1 MIRQLMRFFV
11 ISFFSSWER
20 GGKQGHNLQ
29 TVPVVPSKSL
39 LRFCVSC
46 LLLLLT
52 MGSLQAQTGKFTVS
66 GYIKDES
73 SGEVLINATVAMQP
87 SGIAVITNSYGYY
100 SVTLPAG
107 TYTML
112 VTYSG
117 YKAYQKEI
125 EVKGGTKVDVSLA
138 TAGKDMAEVVI
149 TGEKKLRRTNT
160 VGMGIQQLSAAQI
173 KKIPAFM
180 GEPDVV
186 KALLTL
192 PGVTTV
198 GEGAAGFNVRGGNVD
213 ENLIIMDEA
222 PVYNSS
228 HLLGFFSVFNPDAVK
243 NVTMYKSAFPAEY
256 GGRTSS
262 VLDIRMKEGNNQKYA
277 VNGGIGNV
285 FSRLSIEGP
294 LQKDRSS
301 FIVAARRSYIDVL
314 AKPFLKAED
323 RNSTMYFYDITAK
336 LNYELNEKN
345 QIYLSGYFG
354 RDVFGFGDQVKFT
367 WGNTTGT
374 FRWNH
379 LFNRKLFLNTSVYY
393 SKYNYSLNFKSDDEI
408 QQGYDWTSDIQTYG
422 VKPSLTWYASNK
434 HTIKTGVNVIYYDFF
449 PGKGVANSE
458 GTKNEILL
466 KRRYGSETAAFLED
480 TWKLNSKWQIQAGV
494 RLNQYAYLGKTSV
507 YHFRDTTANVRKELD
522 RIEEVSSKKPVEKW
536 TFFEPRLS
544 LRYEMKK
551 NTFFKAGYSRSTQY
565 IHLLSNTASP
575 TPVDLYFPS
584 TNNIKPSLTDQFS
597 VGFVTLPEGWPLEIS
612 VETFYK
618 KMDDLLDYID
628 NANLDLNQLVE
639 ADLLTGEGKS
649 YGVELE
655 VKKETGKWQG
665 WVNYTLSRSLRRTVG
680 ISENDWYLS
689 RYDRTHVINSC
700 VMYTLNDKWQ
710 FSGNFTYGSGT
721 PSTFPDTR
729 LDIQGMPIPY
739 NSTNKRNE
747 FRLPA
752 YHRLDVSATMKGK
765 QGKKMKQEWVFGI
778 YNLYARQNAYS
789 IYFQQNKDTPEKKEA
804 IRLSIIGFMIPS
816 VTWNFKF

>member
-1 MIRQLMRFFV
+1 MLKPQFMIRQLMRF
-11 ISFFSSWER
+11 
-20 GGKQGHNLQ
+20 
-29 TVPVVPSKSL
+29 SL
-39 LRFCVSC
+39 VLI
-46 LLLLLT
+46 LL
-52 MGSLQAQTGKFTVS
+52 MGFAMGAVQAQTGKYTIN
-66 GYIKDES
+66 GYVKDEG
-73 SGEVLINATVAMQP
+73 SGEVLINATVTMQP
-87 SGIAVITNSYGYY
+87 SGVAVMTNSYGYY
-100 SVTLPAG
+100 SVTLPG
-107 TYTML
+107 GKYTML
-112 VTYSG
+112 ITYSG
-117 YKAYQKEI
+117 YKTIQKEI
-125 EVKGGTKVDVSLA
+125 ELKGNTTVDVTLPA
-138 TAGKDMAEVVI
+138 AGKDMQEVVI

-198 GEGAAGFNVRGGNVD
+198 GEGSSGFNVRGGNVD

-262 VLDIRMKEGNNQKYA
+262 VLDIRMKEGNNQTYH

-285 FSRLSIEGP
+285 FSRLAVEGP
-294 LQKDRSS
+294 IQKNKSS
-301 FIVAARRSYIDVL
+301 FVVAARRSYIDVL
-314 AKPFLKAED
+314 AKPFLKKED

-345 QIYLSGYFG
+345 TIYLSGYFG
-354 RDVFGFGDQVKFT
+354 QDVFGFGEQVKFK

-393 SKYNYSLNFKSDDEI
+393 SKYNYSLAFKSDDDV

-422 VKPSLTWYASNK
+422 VKPSLTWFASNK
-434 HTIKTGVNVIYYDFF
+434 HTIKTGVNALYYNFY
-449 PGKGVANSE
+449 PGKGVASSE
-458 GTKNEILL
+458 GAKNEIILN
-466 KRRYGSETAAFLED
+466 RRYGTETAAFLED
-480 TWKLNSKWQIQAGV
+480 TWKMNTQWQIQAGV
-494 RLNQYAYLGKTSV
+494 RLNRYAYLGNTTV
-507 YHFRDTTANVRKELD
+507 FHFRDTTPNVRKPLD
-522 RIEEVSSKKPVEKW
+522 YAEKVTSKKPVNDW
-536 TFFEPRLS
+536 VFFEPRLS
-544 LRYEMKK
+544 VRYELKK
-551 NTFFKAGYSRSTQY
+551 NTFFKVGYSRTTQY
-565 IHLLSNTASP
+565 LHLLSNTASP

-597 VGFVTLPEGWPLEIS
+597 VGFVTLPTGLPVEIS

-639 ADLLTGEGKS
+639 ADLLTGKGKS

-655 VKKETGKWQG
+655 VKKETGKWTG
-665 WVNYTLSRSLRRTVG
+665 WVNYTLSRSLRKTPG
-680 ISENDWYLS
+680 ISNNDWYLS
-689 RYDRTHVINSC
+689 RYDRTHVLNSC
-700 VMYTLNDKWQ
+700 VMYSRNEKWQ
-710 FSGNFTYGSGT
+710 FSANFTFGSGT
-721 PSTFPDTR
+721 PSTFPDSK

-739 NSTNKRNE
+739 NSANKRND

-752 YHRLDVSATMKGK
+752 YHRLDVSAIMQGH

-778 YNLYARQNAYS
+778 YNVYAHQNAYS
-789 IYFQQNKDTPEKKEA
+789 IYFQQNQDEPEKKEA
-804 IRLSIIGFMIPS
+804 IRLSIIGSLIPS

>member
-1 MIRQLMRFFV
+1 MIRQLMRFSVVSFV
-11 ISFFSSWER
+11 
-20 GGKQGHNLQ
+20 
-29 TVPVVPSKSL
+29 
-39 LRFCVSC
+39 
-46 LLLLLT
+46 LLLT
-52 MGSLQAQTGKFTVS
+52 LVSSLQAQSGKFTIS

-73 SGEVLINATVAMQP
+73 NGEVLINATVTVQP
-87 SGIAVITNSYGYY
+87 SGIAVMTNSYGYF
-100 SVTLPAG
+100 SITLPAG
-107 TYTML
+107 KYTML
-112 VTYSG
+112 ITYSG
-117 YKAYQKEI
+117 FKTHHKEI
-125 EVKGGTKVDVSLA
+125 EVKGNTKLDVALT

-160 VGMGIQQLSAAQI
+160 VGMGIQQLSAGQI

-228 HLLGFFSVFNPDAVK
+228 HMLGFFSVFNPDAVK
-243 NVTMYKSAFPAEY
+243 NVTLYKSAFPAEY

-277 VNGGIGNV
+277 VTGGIGNI
-285 FSRLSIEGP
+285 FSRIAVEGP

-314 AKPFLKAED
+314 AKPFLSGD
-323 RNSTMYFYDITAK
+323 NSNSTMYFYDVTAK
-336 LNYELNEKN
+336 MNYELNEKN
-345 QIYLSGYFG
+345 QLYLSGYFG
-354 RDVFGFGDQVKFT
+354 RDVFGFGDQVNFK

-374 FRWNH
+374 VRWNH

-393 SKYNYSLNFKSDDEI
+393 SKYNYSLKFQSNDEV
-408 QQGYDWTSDIQTYG
+408 QQGYDWISNIQTYG

-434 HTIKTGVNVIYYDFF
+434 HTIKTGVNVIYYDFY
-449 PGKGVANSE
+449 PGKGVASNDGS
-458 GTKNEILL
+458 KNEIEL
-466 KRRYGSETAAFLED
+466 KRRYGTETAAFFED
-480 TWKLNSKWQIQAGV
+480 TWKMNSKLQLQAGV
-494 RLNQYAYLGKTSV
+494 RLNRYAYLGNTTV
-507 YHFRDTTANVRKELD
+507 YHFRDTTANISKPLD
-522 RIEEVSSKKPVEKW
+522 YAEDVSSKKPVSEW
-536 TFFEPRLS
+536 TFLEPRIS
-544 LRYEMKK
+544 FRYELKH
-551 NTFFKAGYSRSTQY
+551 NTFLKAGFTRATQY
-565 IHLLSNTASP
+565 IHMLSNTASP

-584 TNNIKPSLTDQFS
+584 TNNIKPSLTDQYS
-597 VGFVTLPEGWPLEIS
+597 VGFVTLPDGWPVEIS

-628 NANLDLNQLVE
+628 NANLNLNELVE
-639 ADLLTGEGKS
+639 GDLLTGKGKS

-665 WVNYTLSRSLRRTVG
+665 WVNYTLSRSLRKTPG
-680 ISENDWYLS
+680 ISNDDWYLS

-721 PSTFPDTR
+721 PSTFPDSR
-729 LDIQGMPIPY
+729 LDIQGMAIPY
-739 NSTNKRNE
+739 NTTNKRNDY
-747 FRLPA
+747 RLPA
-752 YHRLDVSATMKGK
+752 YHRLDVSATMKGR

-778 YNLYARQNAYS
+778 YNVYARQNAYS
-789 IYFQQNKDTPEKKEA
+789 IYFRQNKDEPEKKEA
-804 IRLSIIGFMIPS
+804 VRFSVIGSLIPS
-816 VTWNFKF
+816 VNWNFKF

>member
-1 MIRQLMRFFV
+1 MIRQLMRFSVF
-11 ISFFSSWER
+11 
-20 GGKQGHNLQ
+20 
-29 TVPVVPSKSL
+29 
-39 LRFCVSC
+39 C
-46 LLLLLT
+46 LLQMVLI
-52 MGSLQAQTGKFTVS
+52 MGGLQAQTGKYTIN

-73 SGEVLINATVAMQP
+73 SGEVLINATITIQP
-87 SGIAVITNSYGYY
+87 SGIAVMTNSYGYY

-107 TYTML
+107 KYTML

-117 YKAYQKEI
+117 FKAYQKE
-125 EVKGGTKVDVSLA
+125 VDVKSNTTIDVVLA
-138 TAGKDMAEVVI
+138 TAGKDMQEVVI

-198 GEGAAGFNVRGGNVD
+198 GEGSAGFNVRGGNVD

-262 VLDIRMKEGNNQKYA
+262 VLDIRMKEGNNQKFA

-285 FSRLSIEGP
+285 FSRISVEGP

-314 AKPFLKAED
+314 AKPFLKEED
-323 RNSTMYFYDITAK
+323 RNSTMYFYDLTAK
-336 LNYELNEKN
+336 VNYELNEKN
-345 QIYLSGYFG
+345 TIYLSGYFG

-393 SKYNYSLNFKSDDEI
+393 SKYNYSLKFKSDDDI

-434 HTIKTGVNVIYYDFF
+434 HTVKTGVNLIYYDFF
-449 PGKGVANSE
+449 PGKGVASSE
-458 GTKNEILL
+458 GDKSEILL
-466 KRRYGSETAAFLED
+466 KRRYGAETAAFLED
-480 TWKLNSKWQIQAGV
+480 TWKMSSNVQLQAGV
-494 RLNQYAYLGKTSV
+494 RLNRYAYLGNTSV
-507 YHFRDTTANVRKELD
+507 FYFRDTTANVRKPLD
-522 RIEEVSSKKPVEKW
+522 RVENVSSKKPVEEW
-536 TFFEPRLS
+536 YFFEPRVS
-544 LRYEMKK
+544 LRYELKK
-551 NTFFKAGYSRSTQY
+551 NTFLKAGYTRATQY
-565 IHLLSNTASP
+565 IHLLTNTASP

-584 TNNIKPSLTDQFS
+584 TNNIKPSLTDQYS
-597 VGFVTLPEGWPLEIS
+597 VGFVTQLNKWPLEVS

-639 ADLLTGEGKS
+639 GELLTGEGKS

-655 VKKETGKWQG
+655 VKKETGQWQG
-665 WVNYTLSRSLRRTVG
+665 WVNYTLSRSLRKTPG
-680 ISENDWYLS
+680 ISNNDWYLS
-689 RYDRTHVINSC
+689 RYDRTHVLNAC

-710 FSGNFTYGSGT
+710 FSSNFTYGSGT
-721 PSTFPDTR
+721 PSTFPDAR

-739 NSTNKRNE
+739 NTTNKRND

-752 YHRLDVSATMKGK
+752 YHRLDVSATMKGR

-789 IYFQQNKDTPEKKEA
+789 IYFQANKDEPEKKEA
-804 IRLSIIGFMIPS
+804 VRLSIIGSFIPS

>member
-1 MIRQLMRFFV
+1 MIRQLMRF
-11 ISFFSSWER
+11 S
-20 GGKQGHNLQ
+20 L
-29 TVPVVPSKSL
+29 VPFL
-39 LRFCVSC
+39 LMLFA
-46 LLLLLT
+46 
-52 MGSLQAQTGKFTVS
+52 MGPLQAQTGKYTIS
-66 GYIKDES
+66 GYVKDES
-73 SGEVLINATVAMQP
+73 SGEVLINATITMQP
-87 SGIAVITNSYGYY
+87 SGIAVMTNSYGYY

-107 TYTML
+107 KYTML
-112 VTYSG
+112 ISYSG
-117 YKAYQKEI
+117 FKTYQKEI
-125 EVKGGTKVDVSLA
+125 ELKANTTQEFSLA
-138 TAGKDMAEVVI
+138 TAGKDMQEVVI
-149 TGEKKLRRTNT
+149 TGEKRLRRTNT

-262 VLDIRMKEGNNQKYA
+262 VLDIRMKEGNNQKFA
-277 VNGGIGNV
+277 VNGGVGNV

-301 FIVAARRSYIDVL
+301 FIVAGRRSYIDVL
-314 AKPFLKAED
+314 AKPFLKEED
-323 RNSTMYFYDITAK
+323 RNSTMYFYDLTAK
-336 LNYELNEKN
+336 VNYELNEKN
-345 QIYLSGYFG
+345 TIYLSGYLG
-354 RDVFGFGDQVKFT
+354 RDVFGFGDQVSFK

-393 SKYNYSLNFKSDDEI
+393 SKYDYSLNFSSDDEI
-408 QQGYDWTSDIQTYG
+408 PQGYDWISNIQTYG
-422 VKPSLTWYASNK
+422 VKPSLTWFASNK
-434 HTIKTGVNVIYYDFF
+434 HTIKTGVNVIYYDFY
-449 PGKGVANSE
+449 PGKGTATSE
-458 GTKNEILL
+458 GNKAEIEL
-466 KRRYGSETAAFLED
+466 KRRYGSEMAAFLED
-480 TWKLNSKWQIQAGV
+480 TWKMNSQWQLQAGV
-494 RLNQYAYLGKTSV
+494 RLNRYAYLGKTSV
-507 YHFRDTTANVRKELD
+507 YHFRDTTANIRKPLD
-522 RIEEVSSKKPVEKW
+522 REEIVTSRKPVNDW
-536 TFFEPRLS
+536 SFIEPRVS

-597 VGFVTLPEGWPLEIS
+597 VGFVTLPSGWPVEIS

-618 KMDDLLDYID
+618 KMDDVLDYID

-639 ADLLTGEGKS
+639 ADLLTGEGKA

-665 WVNYTLSRSLRRTVG
+665 WVNYTLSRSLRRTAG
-680 ISENDWYLS
+680 ISNDDWYLS
-689 RYDRTHVINSC
+689 RYDRPHVINSC

-721 PSTFPDTR
+721 PSTFPDVK

-739 NSTNKRNE
+739 NSTGKRND

-752 YHRLDVSATMKGK
+752 YHRLDVSATMKGR

-789 IYFQQNKDTPEKKEA
+789 IYFQQNKDEPQKKEA
-804 IRLSIIGFMIPS
+804 IRLSIIGSLIPS